1 MIAQLKE
8 RHGTKNLTHIR
19 KRFRATLAGD
29 SLRSLMAFLIEHR
42 FVIVLV
48 VVVVAIIVVVL
59 VVVGM
64 LLVAGPKEIY
74 KVT

>member
-1 MIAQLKE
+1 MIAQLNV
-8 RHGTKNLTHIR
+8 RHGMKNLTHIR

-29 SLRSLMAFLIEHR
+29 SLRSLLAFLTEHR

-48 VVVVAIIVVVL
+48 VVVVVVVVVL
-59 VVVGM
+59 VVVGR
-64 LLVAGPKEIY
+64 LLVAGPKVIY